1 MQPSLSAFVLALLG
15 LAAGPP
21 RVQAAPV
28 KVIFDTDMAADVDD
42 VGALALLHA
51 LADLGEAE
59 ILAVG
64 ISSRNEDVGPCLD
77 AINTWY
83 GRPDIPIG
91 YRQDTGEPTQS
102 KYAGLVAK
110 AFPHD
115 LARSSDA
122 ADAALLYRKVLAAQP
137 DGSVVMVSV
146 GFLTN
151 MKALLDTP
159 ADALSPSTGE
169 ELVRRKV
176 RRWVCMGGKFP
187 DGRFKNGDGE
197 YNLRVDALASLRA
210 LNDWPTPVVLSGF
223 EIGARVH
230 TGRRLRTLPETS
242 PVRAAYL
249 HFNGLLNR
257 ESWDQTAVL
266 YAVRGAGPFW
276 SESEPGLCLMHVAG
290 KSGYNEWIP
299 APRKGHRYLV
309 EKMAPA
315 EVARAIE
322 DLMLRAPSR
331 NERSLGGSERPPL
344 EGEDRRRQAS
354 AVRSGLRSSRCRMRS
369 SPATRPLPV
378 TRTTPSAA
386 ISTRFLLTTR

>member
-1 MQPSLSAFVLALLG
+1 MGLSVCLAVSA
-15 LAAGPP
+15 AAGQTPLV
-21 RVQAAPV
+21 RAAPV
-28 KVIFDTDMAADVDD
+28 KVIFDTDMAEDVDD
-42 VGALALLHA
+42 VGALAVLHA

-64 ISSRNEDVGPCLD
+64 ISSRNEDAGPCLD

-91 YRQDTGEPTQS
+91 YQRALQVGYPKDTGERTES

-122 ADAALLYRKVLAAQP
+122 TDAALLYRKVLAAQP

-146 GFLTN
+146 GFLAN

-159 ADALSPSTGE
+159 ADALSPWTGE

-230 TGRRLRTLPETS
+230 TGRRLRALPETS

-249 HFNGLLNR
+249 HFNGLENR

-266 YAVRGAGPFW
+266 YAVRGAGTYW
-276 SESEPGLCLMHVAG
+276 SESGPGLCLMHVSG
-290 KSGYNEWIP
+290 KSGYSEWIP
-299 APRKGHRYLV
+299 TPRKSHRYLV

-315 EVARAIE
+315 ELARVIE
-322 DLMLRAPSR
+322 DLMLRAPAAA
-331 NERSLGGSERPPL
+331 PAPKA
-344 EGEDRRRQAS
+344 D
-354 AVRSGLRSSRCRMRS
+354 SSRKGR
-369 SPATRPLPV
+369 
-378 TRTTPSAA
+378 
-386 ISTRFLLTTR
+386 